1 MQKPRILVIGG
12 VCVVQTLNVESFPDQ
27 SGYCDAESF
36 DCLPGG
42 NGTAASVALSRLAAD
57 SLICSAI
64 GDDTYGKDMKEY
76 LEAEGVDTRFL
87 SEKKGECTCLHNII
101 ERAAKTDKVF
111 FRGAMTSFKKNNVE
125 EAFITYPDGVILH
138 GDIPENII
146 EETAAQAIKNNIPLF
161 ISGIP
166 DQSKY
171 PLSNIESC
179 EILIVDYDEALHC
192 TGIRPSDQ
200 ERCMKAC
207 ISLMKRVKAKYVIIL
222 LEGRGS
228 FIYDGT
234 YYDFI
239 PAYDVPHSADIDI
252 SKAFSTALI
261 SEYLRAEGDIRRA
274 CDFATIVTALY
285 LTRGGGLRAYPRLS
299 EVKRFIVRNDLDFSF
314 E

>member
-1 MQKPRILVIGG
+1 M
-12 VCVVQTLNVESFPDQ
+12 QTLSVESFPDQ
-27 SGYCDAESF
+27 SGYCEADSF

-42 NGTAASVALSRLAAD
+42 NGTATSVALSRLAAD

-76 LEAEGVDTRFL
+76 FEAEGVDTRFL
-87 SEKKGECTCLHNII
+87 SEKKGECTCLHNIV
-101 ERAAKTDKVF
+101 ERAAKTEKVL
-111 FRGAMTSFKKNNVE
+111 FRGAMTSFKKENVE

-138 GDIPENII
+138 GDVPENIM
-146 EETAAQAIKNNIPLF
+146 EETVSQASKKNIPLF
-161 ISGIP
+161 ISSLP

-171 PLSNIESC
+171 PLSNIDSC

-200 ERCMKAC
+200 EKCMKAC

-239 PAYDVPHSADIDI
+239 PAYDVPHSSDVDI

-285 LTRGGGLRAYPRLS
+285 LTRGGGLRAYPRLDD
-299 EVKRFIVRNDLDFSF
+299 VKRFIVRNELDFSF